1 MPTDLEPPPDSEA
14 RRSRRLTPPELAE
27 FLHRLDGYGGT
38 PQIHLA
44 LRLLMLTLVRPGELR
59 AACWSQFNFQT
70 AQWRVPVVRA
80 GAATV
85 HVVPLSSAALET
97 VMELRQYARDGEL
110 LFPGRVAPDRAIDES
125 ALRVPLYR
133 VGYRGRVTGLIF
145 RSMARQ
151 VLTERG
157 WPRAAIDA
165 QLGFLPRR
173 PRRERPA
180 DEAHAADP
188 RDMLEEWA
196 AYLDGLRRRGTAGA
210 TAA

>member
-1 MPTDLEPPPDSEA
+1 MPADLEPPTDSEA
-14 RRSRRLTPPELAE
+14 PRSRRLTPSELAE

-80 GAATV
+80 GVAAV
-85 HVVPLSSAALET
+85 HVVPLSSGALET

-110 LFPGRVAPDRAIDES
+110 LFPGRAAPERAIDES

-133 VGYRGRVTGLIF
+133 VGYRGRVTGLTF

-151 VLTERG
+151 VLAERG
-157 WPRAAIDA
+157 WSRAAIDA
-165 QLGFLPRR
+165 QLGFVPRR
-173 PRRERPA
+173 PRPERLA
-180 DEAHAADP
+180 EGVRAADP
-188 RDMLEEWA
+188 RGMLEEWA
-196 AYLDGLRRRGTAGA
+196 AYLEGLRRRV
-210 TAA
+210 AA